1 MSRRGRYDIPLK
13 RDATGRFL
21 PWIIALMVY
30 LATLALAVSMVLSDL
45 AARWDA
51 GLSDSL
57 TVQVSPLPANS
68 PLQEQA
74 RVAQVARLLETLPGV
89 AAVRPLERA
98 ESMALLEP
106 WLGDG
111 ALLAEL
117 PVPALVEADL
127 AAGADI
133 AAIRRQV
140 QATFPAVTV
149 EDPGTW
155 LADLRRLAG
164 TVQAVAV
171 AVVALIGGV
180 AVAAVIF
187 AASAGFAVHR
197 SEVELLHVLG
207 ASDGYVA
214 AQFQRHMLRLA
225 ALGGGTGALLALA
238 TLAALDRAAA
248 GMQAALLPDLA
259 LTLPQW
265 SSLLAVPAAAVILAA
280 LTARATVMRALARL
294 P

>member
-57 TVQVSPLPANS
+57 TVQFSPLPANS
-68 PLQEQA
+68 ALQEQA

-106 WLGDG
+106 WLGGG

-164 TVQAVAV
+164 TVQGVAV

-225 ALGGGTGALLALA
+225 ALGGGAGALLALA

-265 SSLLAVPAAAVILAA
+265 ASLLTVPAAAVILAA
-280 LTARATVMRALARL
+280 VTARATVMRALARL